1 MNVRNN
7 SKNWFPSVK
16 VRMSNVQIVKA
27 KIPINWFQHLPPLG
41 EVPAAVHLLPAE
53 VEADIL
59 PEDKNIPAVGG
70 I

>member
-1 MNVRNN
+1 
-7 SKNWFPSVK
+7 
-16 VRMSNVQIVKA
+16 MSNVQIVKA